1 MYTITDAI
9 LIFPFS
15 ALGALSVNQ
24 HLPLQNPLSACYDS
38 VVDERTLT
46 ELKSGFRLVTH
57 SVRSRFIH
65 REMSRKLGD
74 YVSRWFVV
82 CT

>member
-15 ALGALSVNQ
+15 ALSALSALSVNQ
-24 HLPLQNPLSACYDS
+24 HLPVQNPLSACYDS

-57 SVRSRFIH
+57 SVRSRSIH

-74 YVSRWFVV
+74 YM
-82 CT
+82 

>member
-1 MYTITDAI
+1 MYIITDAI
-9 LIFPFS
+9 LIFPLS

-24 HLPLQNPLSACYDS
+24 HLPLQIPLSACYDS
-38 VVDERTLT
+38 VVDEQTLT
-46 ELKSGFRLVTH
+46 ELKFGFRLVTH
-57 SVRSRFIH
+57 SVRSRSIH

>member
-15 ALGALSVNQ
+15 ALSALSVNQ
-24 HLPLQNPLSACYDS
+24 HLPVQNPLPACYDS

-46 ELKSGFRLVTH
+46 ELKSGFRLVP
-57 SVRSRFIH
+57 I
-65 REMSRKLGD
+65 L
-74 YVSRWFVV
+74 
-82 CT
+82 